1 MRKTIFFLIII
12 LCCTI
17 SVHAEH
23 PDTVIN
29 RYLADREFFRLRDE
43 FPQLAEGA
51 EEPLSLFAQAY
62 LGSYFNDLPRANQ
75 HIRTLLRE
83 HSDWLGIDDRIA
95 LAARLADNEAR
106 LQHYREAAFIYRQ
119 LVNHWPSY
127 KSRVTQAI
135 YQGYDKLYS
144 ALTNVSPMRIEYMTD
159 TSVMNLKSDR
169 MNLTTVPVSYEKIHC
184 DFILDLGA
192 GISMVEE
199 QYIDEFDIEILGDS
213 IMVRGGTGH
222 DRFVRIGIAKE
233 MRIGEIKIENLI
245 FLITPDKIVEDIPGY
260 DIRGII
266 GLPVMQLFEKIT
278 VTTAGQLKVTRSP
291 DDIPYPSNMMIV
303 NNMVYVQ
310 MIAGRDSLL
319 MHFDSGS
326 NVSSLSNHYF
336 GRSNHGLTYTSAS
349 QARLASYGGFRV
361 FPVYTIE
368 NFKCRIGTRNLLL
381 PSIDIILE
389 DINLTT
395 LPVDGVIGQDII
407 RMNRETMID
416 FKNMY
421 FDFR

>member
-1 MRKTIFFLIII
+1 MLKTIFILIII
-12 LCCTI
+12 LRFTI
-17 SVHAEH
+17 PVRAEH

-75 HIRTLLRE
+75 HIRTLLKE

-127 KSRVTQAI
+127 KSRATLEI

-233 MRIGEIKIENLI
+233 MRIGEIKIENLV

-291 DDIPYPSNMMIV
+291 DDIPYPPNMMIV

-395 LPVDGVIGQDII
+395 LPVDGVIGQDIM